1 MPFLIQFAKG
11 VPTSGPELAKWITDA
26 LQTLMSYMRAL
37 VYLDAPT
44 RETRSLNA
52 ERAVL
57 FVSAVVTN
65 AAVTRMVDIA
75 PQVQDKVYTSALV
88 AFDAG
93 SGAGRYRIDGG
104 APIFNSALAAA
115 GMPIAAAG
123 TQFMIL
129 GQLNIRDFQVA
140 AETAT
145 AMDMSI
151 TLFQ

>member
-1 MPFLIQFAKG
+1 MPFLIEFKRDT
-11 VPTSGPELAKWITDA
+11 PTDGPGLARWITDA

-37 VYLDAPT
+37 VFLDANT
-44 RETRSLNA
+44 RATRSENA
-52 ERAVL
+52 ERAVT
-57 FVSAVVTN
+57 FVSAVVVNT
-65 AAVTRMVDIA
+65 AVTRMVDIW
-75 PQVQDKVYTSALV
+75 PQVQDKVYTSMLV

-104 APIFNSALAAA
+104 APTFNSAAAAA

-123 TQFMIL
+123 TQFMVL
-129 GQLNIRDFQVA
+129 GQLNIRDFQVT

-145 AMDMSI
+145 ALDMSI

>member
-1 MPFLIQFAKG
+1 VF
-11 VPTSGPELAKWITDA
+11 
-26 LQTLMSYMRAL
+26 
-37 VYLDAPT
+37 LDAAM

-57 FVSAVVTN
+57 FISAVVTN
-65 AAVTRMVDIA
+65 AAVTRMVEIN
-75 PQVQDKVYTSALV
+75 PLVQSKTYTTALV

-104 APIFNSALAAA
+104 APIPASAAAAA

-123 TQFMIL
+123 TQFMIF
-129 GQLNIRDFQVA
+129 GQLNIRDFQVT

-145 AMDMSI
+145 NLDMSI
-151 TLFQ
+151 TFFQ